1 MLAKTRE
8 GTYELKDNAGV
19 EYGQEL
25 KDRTQAEVHGFWDAG
40 GYRTDAVSAGINE
53 MRTHLWEGEP
63 SLM

>member
-1 MLAKTRE
+1 M
-8 GTYELKDNAGV
+8 

-53 MRTHLWEGEP
+53 MRTHLW
-63 SLM
+63 